1 MLRFSLSL
9 KLRFSCTKSQT
20 YYLLQF
26 FLLDLRPCNPK
37 VEKKKKKQILAE
49 RLNVYPCF
57 WKAQMDKFQVSCQIL
72 FFKRFEILT
81 YASNI

>member
-9 KLRFSCTKSQT
+9 KVRFSCTKSQT

-37 VEKKKKKQILAE
+37 VEKKKQILAE

-57 WKAQMDKFQVSCQIL
+57 WKAQMDKFQVSCRIL

>member
-20 YYLLQF
+20 SYLLQF

-37 VEKKKKKQILAE
+37 VEKKKQILAE

>member
-9 KLRFSCTKSQT
+9 KLRFSCTNSQT
-20 YYLLQF
+20 SYLLQF

-37 VEKKKKKQILAE
+37 VEKKKQILAE

-57 WKAQMDKFQVSCQIL
+57 WKAQMDKFQVNCQIL